1 MGKWLS
7 FFSFLPYFFFRGYM
21 SPRSPI
27 TSELIKR
34 QKNITPPSEKK
45 MNYIYRTSGYT
56 YIYTFF
62 CVYTARIITRVYEE
76 GGKQKITTATNECVW
91 DNSFYDIQRR
101 GIARHGRERKK
112 KKTNP
117 ELPTSGLP
125 AILCPLHE
133 RIVNDDGPVLSYY
146 PSSSIL
152 KLTSLG
158 LAWLKGSFPIIMMR
172 EQPKFEVF
180 CFLCP
185 PPARYLKD
193 SFTVRRIRRRRHQRE
208 K

>member
-1 MGKWLS
+1 
-7 FFSFLPYFFFRGYM
+7 
-21 SPRSPI
+21 
-27 TSELIKR
+27 
-34 QKNITPPSEKK
+34 
-45 MNYIYRTSGYT
+45 MNYIYRTSGYI
-56 YIYTFF
+56 YILFL
-62 CVYTARIITRVYEE
+62 RIYSYNNYKGI
-76 GGKQKITTATNECVW
+76 
-91 DNSFYDIQRR
+91 RR
-101 GIARHGRERKK
+101 GRKTKNNNSNKRMCVRQFLLWHPTTRYCSARTWTKE

-158 LAWLKGSFPIIMMR
+158 LAWLKGSFPIIMMSR